1 MTESAATHLR
11 RALALL
17 VPCVATVLTA
27 VAIAWWYRAPLVEES
42 TKANAVER
50 LVVPDLQRW
59 ASPASPGVVRGVF
72 FGDSL
77 TMSLDSLAHG
87 GSKGGVP
94 VLVEEA
100 LRAAGTPVDI
110 LALTHAAF
118 RPVHLAYVLD
128 EVLAG
133 QPRFAV
139 VELNLRL
146 VAPTWDAL
154 PALRFLPLSRKLSTY
169 RQIELAPYLR
179 EEGIGT
185 FHPGVYR
192 LQEALSLL
200 YVMDGVRIAGHDW
213 LGAESSRIERTLGLE
228 RNARPVQSLELNDDA
243 KAYASRFAEGSS
255 AAILRLLER
264 DLAAAGVWALYY
276 VSPLNPDALRAAGVA
291 DPAALSARIEEL
303 RAAAGVPAER
313 WLDLHDGMPA
323 SAFLDQMNHLRPS
336 ALRTVATRVLH
347 RLRPVIAGV
356 DAPPV
361 R

>member
-1 MTESAATHLR
+1 MSESPATHLR

-17 VPCVATVLTA
+17 VPCVATVLAA
-27 VAIAWWYRAPLVEES
+27 VAVAWWYRAPLVEEA

-59 ASPASPGVVRGVF
+59 ARTARPGVVRGVF

-87 GSKGGVP
+87 GGKGGVP
-94 VLVEEA
+94 VLIEEA
-100 LRAAGTPVDI
+100 LRASGTAGDI
-110 LALTHAAF
+110 LELTHAAF

-133 QPRFAV
+133 NPRFAV
-139 VELNLRL
+139 VEINLRL
-146 VAPTWDAL
+146 VAPTWTAL
-154 PALRFLPLSRKLSTY
+154 PALRFLPLSRKLSTR
-169 RQIELAPYLR
+169 RQLELAPFLR

-185 FHPGVYR
+185 FHPGVFR

-213 LGAESSRIERTLGLE
+213 LGAQSSRVERTLGLE
-228 RNARPVQSLELNDDA
+228 RNARSVQSLELNDDA
-243 KAYASRFAEGSS
+243 AAYASHFAEGSS
-255 AAILRLLER
+255 AAILRLLDR
-264 DLAAAGVWALYY
+264 DLTAAGVWTLYY
-276 VSPLNPDALRAAGVA
+276 VSPLNPDALKAAGGA
-291 DPAALSARIEEL
+291 DRDALAARIDGL
-303 RAAAGVPAER
+303 RVAAGVPAER

-347 RLRPVIAGV
+347 RLRPIVAGR
-356 DAPPV
+356 DAAAG